1 VSDPPK
7 NDRSELEPAA
17 SGTAE
22 TQSTRIAR
30 TPNVTNGQP
39 RRVSTRDLLG
49 PNGIVWIEHDGEVY
63 TLRRTRA
70 GRLILT
76 K

>member
-7 NDRSELEPAA
+7 NDRGQLQPAV
-17 SGTAE
+17 SGTVE
-22 TQSTRIAR
+22 TRSTRIAR
-30 TPNVTNGQP
+30 TPNGTNGQP